1 MTERVQKLIDYL
13 EKENLVTTYNNQW
26 FDSRNIAG
34 DCTEAVYRNNGI
46 TVYYCEDYG
55 YFEVFTACFDRSRLS
70 PSQGRPQYSVIFW
83 SILAGRQI
91 QTTRPDIKRTISNI
105 AKEPKQRFPN

>member
-26 FDSRNIAG
+26 FDSRNIVG
-34 DCTEAVYRNNGI
+34 DSIEGVYRNNGI

-55 YFEVFTACFDRSRLS
+55 YFEVFGLSDEEFISLEKYFD
-70 PSQGRPQYSVIFW
+70 
-83 SILAGRQI
+83 
-91 QTTRPDIKRTISNI
+91 
-105 AKEPKQRFPN
+105 AKFQ